1 MQFETGTGTPSGFAF
16 VDQLAFRTTSPAAT
30 GGGQS
35 TAPGVI
41 QRLDITNPSVSVS
54 RPTRI
59 VEAPLLGNTGSPFT
73 RTLAPIYSRTAT
85 VNLSV
90 SGFTGLP
97 GTYHASGAPP
107 HTDTVGKPT

>member
-35 TAPGVI
+35 TAPGAI

-54 RPTRI
+54 RATRI
-59 VEAPLLGNTGSPFT
+59 VEAPLLGNTGSPFI
-73 RTLAPIYSRTAT
+73 RTFAPVYRPTAI

-90 SGFTGLP
+90 SCFRILP
-97 GTYHASGAPP
+97 LT
-107 HTDTVGKPT
+107 